1 MITPLY
7 NQMSTITTLA
17 SVNSM
22 IKSLKKAL
30 KASDLDPFL
39 YEEKEIRYMKT
50 KLRELYIERQ
60 KLNSGNG
67 FG

>member
-1 MITPLY
+1 
-7 NQMSTITTLA
+7 
-17 SVNSM
+17 M

-30 KASDLDPFL
+30 KASNLDPFL

-50 KLRELYIERQ
+50 KLRELRAEKQ
-60 KLNSGNG
+60 ELNSGNG

>member
-50 KLRELYIERQ
+50 KLREMYTERQ
-60 KLNSGNG
+60 ELTSGNG

>member
-1 MITPLY
+1 MITPSY
-7 NQMSTITTLA
+7 NSMSTITTLA
-17 SVNSM
+17 SVNTM

-39 YEEKEIRYMKT
+39 YEEKEIIYMKT
-50 KLRELYIERQ
+50 KLREMYAERQ
-60 KLNSGNG
+60 EINSGNG

>member
-39 YEEKEIRYMKT
+39 YEEKEIRFMKT
-50 KLRELYIERQ
+50 KLREMYTERQ
-60 KLNSGNG
+60 ELNSGNG

>member
-7 NQMSTITTLA
+7 NQMSTLTTLA

-39 YEEKEIRYMKT
+39 YEEKEIIYMKT
-50 KLRELYIERQ
+50 KLREMYAERQ
-60 KLNSGNG
+60 ELNSGNG

>member
-1 MITPLY
+1 
-7 NQMSTITTLA
+7 MSTITTLA
-17 SVNSM
+17 SVNTM

-30 KASDLDPFL
+30 KSSDLDPFL

-50 KLRELYIERQ
+50 KLRELYAER
-60 KLNSGNG
+60 KELNSGNG

>member
-1 MITPLY
+1 
-7 NQMSTITTLA
+7 MSTITTLA

-50 KLRELYIERQ
+50 KLREMYTERQ
-60 KLNSGNG
+60 ELNSGNG

>member
-1 MITPLY
+1 MITPSY

-17 SVNSM
+17 SVNTM

-30 KASDLDPFL
+30 KASELDPFL

-50 KLRELYIERQ
+50 KLREMYTERQ
-60 KLNSGNG
+60 ELNSGNG

>member
-1 MITPLY
+1 MITPSSKS
-7 NQMSTITTLA
+7 MSTITTLA
-17 SVNSM
+17 SVNTM

-30 KASDLDPFL
+30 KSSEQDPFL

-60 KLNSGNG
+60 ELNSGNG

>member
-39 YEEKEIRYMKT
+39 YKEEEIRYMKT
-50 KLRELYIERQ
+50 KLRELRAEKQ
-60 KLNSGNG
+60 ELNSGNG

>member
-1 MITPLY
+1 MITPSY

-17 SVNSM
+17 SVNTM

-30 KASDLDPFL
+30 KSSEQDPFL

-60 KLNSGNG
+60 ELNSGNG

>member
-17 SVNSM
+17 SVNSK

-30 KASDLDPFL
+30 KTSDLDRFL

-50 KLRELYIERQ
+50 KLREMYTERQ
-60 KLNSGNG
+60 ELNSGNG

>member
-1 MITPLY
+1 MITPSS
-7 NQMSTITTLA
+7 NMNTILTVGQCNT
-17 SVNSM
+17 M

-30 KASDLDPFL
+30 KSSDLDPFL

-50 KLRELYIERQ
+50 KLRELYAER
-60 KLNSGNG
+60 KELNSGNG

>member
-1 MITPLY
+1 
-7 NQMSTITTLA
+7 MSTVTTLA

-39 YEEKEIRYMKT
+39 YEEKEIIYMKT
-50 KLRELYIERQ
+50 KLREMYAERQ
-60 KLNSGNG
+60 ELNSGNG

>member
-1 MITPLY
+1 
-7 NQMSTITTLA
+7 
-17 SVNSM
+17 M

-30 KASDLDPFL
+30 KAANLDPFL

-50 KLRELYIERQ
+50 KLREMYTERQ
-60 KLNSGNG
+60 ELNSGNG

>member
-1 MITPLY
+1 MITPSY

-17 SVNSM
+17 SVNTM

-30 KASDLDPFL
+30 KTSNLDPFL

-50 KLRELYIERQ
+50 KLRELRAEKQ
-60 KLNSGNG
+60 ELNSGNG

>member
-1 MITPLY
+1 M
-7 NQMSTITTLA
+7 NTILTVGQCNT
-17 SVNSM
+17 M

-30 KASDLDPFL
+30 NASMEDPFL

-50 KLRELYIERQ
+50 KLRELYAER
-60 KLNSGNG
+60 KELNSGNG

>member
-7 NQMSTITTLA
+7 NLMSTITTLA

-50 KLRELYIERQ
+50 KLREMYTERQ
-60 KLNSGNG
+60 ELNSGNG

>member
-1 MITPLY
+1 MITPSSKS
-7 NQMSTITTLA
+7 MSTITTLA
-17 SVNSM
+17 SVNTM

-30 KASDLDPFL
+30 KASNADPFL

-50 KLRELYIERQ
+50 KLRELRQ
-60 KLNSGNG
+60 EKQELNSGNG

>member
-1 MITPLY
+1 MITPSY
-7 NQMSTITTLA
+7 NSMSTVTTLA
-17 SVNSM
+17 SVNTM

-39 YEEKEIRYMKT
+39 YEEKEIIYMKT
-50 KLRELYIERQ
+50 KLREMYAERQ
-60 KLNSGNG
+60 ELNSGNG

>member
-1 MITPLY
+1 MITPSY

-17 SVNSM
+17 SVNTM

-30 KASDLDPFL
+30 KSSGLDPFL

-60 KLNSGNG
+60 ELNSGNG

>member
-1 MITPLY
+1 
-7 NQMSTITTLA
+7 MSTLTTLA

-39 YEEKEIRYMKT
+39 YEEKEIIYMKT
-50 KLRELYIERQ
+50 KLREMYTERQ
-60 KLNSGNG
+60 ELNSGNG

>member
-1 MITPLY
+1 
-7 NQMSTITTLA
+7 MSTITTPA

-50 KLRELYIERQ
+50 KLREMYTERQ
-60 KLNSGNG
+60 ELNSGNG

>member
-7 NQMSTITTLA
+7 NQMSTLTTLA

-50 KLRELYIERQ
+50 KLREMYTERQ
-60 KLNSGNG
+60 ELNSGNG

>member
-39 YEEKEIRYMKT
+39 YDEKEIRYMKT
-50 KLRELYIERQ
+50 KLREMYTERQ
-60 KLNSGNG
+60 ELNSGNG

>member
-60 KLNSGNG
+60 ELNSGNG

>member
-1 MITPLY
+1 
-7 NQMSTITTLA
+7 MSTLTTLA

-50 KLRELYIERQ
+50 KLREMYTERQ
-60 KLNSGNG
+60 ELNSGNG

>member
-1 MITPLY
+1 
-7 NQMSTITTLA
+7 MSTITTLA

-50 KLRELYIERQ
+50 KLREMYTERQ
-60 KLNSGNG
+60 ELNSGNG
-67 FG
+67 FR

>member
-1 MITPLY
+1 
-7 NQMSTITTLA
+7 
-17 SVNSM
+17 M

-30 KASDLDPFL
+30 KASNADPFL

-50 KLRELYIERQ
+50 KLREMYTERQ
-60 KLNSGNG
+60 ELNSGNG

>member
-1 MITPLY
+1 MITPSS
-7 NQMSTITTLA
+7 NMNTILTVGQCNT
-17 SVNSM
+17 M

-30 KASDLDPFL
+30 NASMEDPFL

-50 KLRELYIERQ
+50 KLRELYAER
-60 KLNSGNG
+60 KELNSGNG